1 MNLIDTN
8 KIGKTLTVNNDCIN
22 VTLVTIDIKMIAMYS
37 AKNTTT
43 KGIEEYSVLNPE
55 TNSLS
60 PSAKSNGDRLVSA
73 KAIIKKIKALN
84 GIITKGGIKLKK
96 FKDREEKITLDK
108 RKRLKHTS

>member
-8 KIGKTLTVNNDCIN
+8 KIGKTLAVNFDCIN
-22 VTLVTIDIKMIAMYS
+22 VTLVTIDIKIMAMYS

-84 GIITKGGIKLKK
+84 GIITRGGIKLKK